1 MILDSGAREMTIKK
15 PKRADELTKIEKEHL
30 SPYISDVDADI
41 FVIGNLNPEVVGA
54 ALARYSRAP
63 TGIKETIAREFLNPD
78 GTPNEVK
85 GTELIDRVVNKY
97 GDESVAELAVAPLC
111 IENVSNLMTKII
123 EDCRIGG
130 SPIEEST
137 RYVLYDVKHNDQ
149 WRYVRPQSIMK
160 SGLAEPYVKT
170 MDFLFETYAG
180 LVEPMQEFFR
190 KKLPASTFKIEVER
204 EGHVAMLGADALLN
218 DNEKR
223 AHRLAYG
230 FTIRSA
236 ACDIIRCILPAST
249 KANMG
254 LVGNGRFYS
263 GLISKLLSQELDEG
277 WLLAENIREALGTQ
291 IPTFIRRADKNEYLV
306 ENQKKIRELSV
317 ALFKDVPIEMVPEVV
332 LIEDRVEDYTI
343 NLLAN
348 IIFPYVQHS
357 TMQIRNI
364 VRALPEEEK
373 NKILSTVLGERKSKR
388 DRPPRA
394 FEYGYPINFDVV
406 TGFAEYR
413 DLQRHRMLTQQRQD
427 MNVSLGYSVPEEI
440 EEMGK
445 GEVVQECFE
454 RSESLHS
461 DLIKAGLVRE
471 AQYAPLFN
479 HFIRWNMGMNLREMG
494 HLTELRSQ
502 KAGHPKYR
510 RTVQVMAKLYLKRH
524 PEMESVL
531 KFVDYN
537 DYDQGITRAEQ
548 EARTARKSLSTGVFD
563 DMD

>member
-1 MILDSGAREMTIKK
+1 MTTKK

-160 SGLAEPYVKT
+160 SDLAEPYVKT

-204 EGHVAMLGADALLN
+204 EGHVAMLGSDALLN

-263 GLISKLLSQELDEG
+263 GLISKLLSQDLDEG
-277 WLLAENIREALGTQ
+277 WLLAENVRKALGTQ
-291 IPTFIRRADKNEYLV
+291 IPTFIRRAGKNEYLV

-332 LIEDRVEDYTI
+332 LIEDRVEDFTI

>member
-1 MILDSGAREMTIKK
+1 MK
-15 PKRADELTKIEKEHL
+15 PKRADELTKQERENL
-30 SPYISDVDADI
+30 SSYISDVDADV
-41 FVIGNLNPEVVGA
+41 FVISNLNPEVVGA

-63 TGIKETIAREFLNPD
+63 TGLKETVVREFLDQD

-85 GTELIDRVVNKY
+85 GSELIDRVVNKY

-111 IENVSNLMTKII
+111 VENVSNLMTKII

-137 RYVLYDVKHNDQ
+137 RYVLYDVKRDEQ
-149 WRYVRPQSIMK
+149 WRYVRPESIMK
-160 SGLAEPYVKT
+160 SGLAQVYVQT

-180 LVEPMQEFFR
+180 LVEPMQKFFR
-190 KKLPASTFKIEVER
+190 KKLPASAFKIEVER
-204 EGHVAMLGADALLN
+204 NNRVELVGADALEN
-218 DNEKR
+218 DNEQR

-230 FTIRSA
+230 FTMRSA
-236 ACDIIRCILPAST
+236 ACDVLRCILPAST

-263 GLISKLLSQELDEG
+263 GLITKLLSQELDEG
-277 WLLAENIREALGTQ
+277 WLLAENIRKALETQ
-291 IPTFIRRADKNEYLV
+291 IPTFIRRAAKNNYLA
-306 ENQKKIRELSV
+306 ESQSRIREFSI
-317 ALFKDVPIEMVPEVV
+317 ALFKDIPIQTAPEVV
-332 LIEDRVEDYTI
+332 LMEDRVEDYTI

-357 TMQIRNI
+357 TTQIRDI
-364 VRALPEEEK
+364 VRSLPEKKRNE
-373 NKILSTVLGERKSKR
+373 ILSTVIGERTTKR

-394 FEYGYPINFDVV
+394 FEYGYPINFDLV

-427 MNVSLGYSVPEEI
+427 LNVSLCYSVPEEI
-440 EEMGK
+440 GEMGQ
-445 GEVVQECFE
+445 GDVVQECFE
-454 RSESLHS
+454 RAESLHS
-461 DLIKAGLVRE
+461 DLIKAGLIRE

-479 HFIRWNMGMNLREMG
+479 HFIRWNMGMNLRELG

-510 RTVQVMAKLYLKRH
+510 RTVQVMAKLFMGRH
-524 PEMESVL
+524 PEMKSVL

-548 EARTARKSLSTGVFD
+548 EARTARKSLATGVFD

>member
-1 MILDSGAREMTIKK
+1 MTTKK

-30 SPYISDVDADI
+30 SPYISDVDADV

-78 GTPNEVK
+78 GTPNEIK

-111 IENVSNLMTKII
+111 IENISNLMTKII

-149 WRYVRPQSIMK
+149 WRYVRPQSVMK

-204 EGHVAMLGADALLN
+204 EGHVAMLGADALIN

-306 ENQKKIRELSV
+306 ENQKQIRELSV
-317 ALFKDVPIEMVPEVV
+317 ALFKGVPIETVPEVV

-357 TMQIRNI
+357 TMQIRNV
-364 VRALPEEEK
+364 VRVLPETK
-373 NKILSTVLGERKSKR
+373 QNKILSTVLGERKSKR

-394 FEYGYPINFDVV
+394 FEYGYPVNFDVV

-524 PEMESVL
+524 PEMEPVL

>member
-1 MILDSGAREMTIKK
+1 MTTKK

-30 SPYISDVDADI
+30 SPYISDVDADV

-111 IENVSNLMTKII
+111 IENISNLMTKII

-160 SGLAEPYVKT
+160 SDLAEPYVKT

-204 EGHVAMLGADALLN
+204 EGHVAMLGADALIN

-277 WLLAENIREALGTQ
+277 WLLAGNIREALGTQ

-317 ALFKDVPIEMVPEVV
+317 ALFKDVQIETVPEVV
-332 LIEDRVEDYTI
+332 LIEDRIEDYTI

-357 TMQIRNI
+357 TMQIRNV
-364 VRALPEEEK
+364 VRALPEK
-373 NKILSTVLGERKSKR
+373 KQNKILSTVLGERKSKR

-394 FEYGYPINFDVV
+394 FEYGYPVNFDVV

>member
-1 MILDSGAREMTIKK
+1 MTTKK

-160 SGLAEPYVKT
+160 SDLAEPYVKT

-263 GLISKLLSQELDEG
+263 GLISKLLSQDLDEG

-461 DLIKAGLVRE
+461 DLIKAGLIRE

>member
-1 MILDSGAREMTIKK
+1 MK
-15 PKRADELTKIEKEHL
+15 PKRADELTKQERDNL
-30 SPYISDVDADI
+30 SSYVSDVDADV
-41 FVIGNLNPEVVGA
+41 FVISNLNPEVVGA

-63 TGIKETIAREFLNPD
+63 TGLKETVVREFLNQD

-85 GTELIDRVVNKY
+85 GSELIDRVVNKY

-137 RYVLYDVKHNDQ
+137 RYVLYDVKRDEQ
-149 WRYVRPQSIMK
+149 WRYVRPESIMK
-160 SGLAEPYVKT
+160 SGLAQTYVQT

-180 LVEPMQEFFR
+180 LVEPMQNFFR
-190 KKLPASTFKIEVER
+190 KKLPASAFKIEVER
-204 EGHVAMLGADALLN
+204 DNGVVLVGADALEN
-218 DNEKR
+218 DNEQR
-223 AHRLAYG
+223 ALRLAYG

-254 LVGNGRFYS
+254 LVGNGRFFS
-263 GLISKLLSQELDEG
+263 GLITKLLSQELDEG
-277 WLLAENIREALGTQ
+277 WLLAKDIRKALETQ
-291 IPTFIRRADKNEYLV
+291 IPTFIRRASKNDYLAD
-306 ENQKKIRELSV
+306 NQFAIREFSID
-317 ALFKDVPIEMVPEVV
+317 LFKDIPIQTVPEVV

-357 TMQIRNI
+357 TIQIRNI
-364 VRALPEEEK
+364 VRSLPEEQRNE
-373 NKILSTVLGERKSKR
+373 ILSRVIGNRKTKR

-413 DLQRHRMLTQQRQD
+413 DLQRHRMLTQQRQE

-440 EEMGK
+440 EEIGQ

-454 RSESLHS
+454 RAESLHS
-461 DLIKAGLVRE
+461 DLIKAGLNRE

-479 HFIRWNMGMNLREMG
+479 HFIRWNMGMNLREFG

-510 RTVQVMAKLYLKRH
+510 RTVQVMAKLYMERH
-524 PEMESVL
+524 PEMEPVL
-531 KFVDYN
+531 RFVDYN

-548 EARTARKSLSTGVFD
+548 EARTARKSLATGVFD

>member
-1 MILDSGAREMTIKK
+1 MK
-15 PKRADELTKIEKEHL
+15 PKRTDELTKQEKQNL
-30 SPYISDVDADI
+30 SSYLSDVDADV
-41 FVIGNLNPEVVGA
+41 FVISNLNPEVVGA

-63 TGIKETIAREFLNPD
+63 TGLKETVVREFLNPD

-85 GTELIDRVVNKY
+85 GSELIDRVVNKY

-137 RYVLYDVKHNDQ
+137 RYVLYDVKRDGQ
-149 WRYVRPQSIMK
+149 WRYIRPESIMK
-160 SGLAEPYVKT
+160 SGLAEVYVQT

-180 LVEPMQEFFR
+180 LVEPMQKFFR
-190 KKLPASTFKIEVER
+190 KKLPASAFKIEVER
-204 EGHVAMLGADALLN
+204 DHGVVLLGAGELEN
-218 DNEKR
+218 DNEQR

-230 FTIRSA
+230 FTMRSA

-263 GLISKLLSQELDEG
+263 GLITKLLSQELDEG
-277 WLLAENIREALGTQ
+277 WLLAENIRKALDTQ
-291 IPTFIRRADKNEYLV
+291 IPTFIRRASKNDYFA
-306 ENQKKIRELSV
+306 ENQSRIREFSI
-317 ALFKDVPIEMVPEVV
+317 ALFKDIPIQKVPEVV
-332 LIEDRVEDYTI
+332 LIEDQVEDYTI

-348 IIFPYVQHS
+348 SIFPYVQHS

-364 VRALPEEEK
+364 VRSLPEEKRNE
-373 NKILSTVLGERKSKR
+373 ILSTAIGERRTKR

-427 MNVSLGYSVPEEI
+427 MNISLGYSVPEEI
-440 EEMGK
+440 EEMGQ

-454 RSESLHS
+454 RAESLHS
-461 DLIKAGLVRE
+461 DLIKAGLARE

-479 HFIRWNMGMNLREMG
+479 HFIRWNMGMNLRELG

-510 RTVQVMAKLYLKRH
+510 RTVQVMAKLYMDRH
-524 PEMESVL
+524 PEMEPIL
-531 KFVDYN
+531 RFVDYN

-548 EARTARKSLSTGVFD
+548 EARTARKSLATGVFD

>member
-1 MILDSGAREMTIKK
+1 MLEMTTMK
-15 PKRADELTKIEKEHL
+15 PKRTDELTKQEKENL
-30 SPYISDVDADI
+30 SSYLSDVDADV
-41 FVIGNLNPEVVGA
+41 FVISNLNPEVVGA

-63 TGIKETIAREFLNPD
+63 TGLKETVVREFLNPD

-111 IENVSNLMTKII
+111 IENISNLMTKII

-137 RYVLYDVKHNDQ
+137 RYVLYDVKRNEQ
-149 WRYVRPQSIMK
+149 WRYVRPESIMK
-160 SGLAEPYVKT
+160 SGLAELYVHT

-180 LVEPMQEFFR
+180 LVEPMQDFFR
-190 KKLPASTFKIEVER
+190 KKLPVSTFKIEVER
-204 EGHVAMLGADALLN
+204 DGRIVTVRADELK
-218 DNEKR
+218 DDSEQR

-230 FTIRSA
+230 FTMRSA
-236 ACDIIRCILPAST
+236 ACDVIRCILPTST

-277 WLLAENIREALGTQ
+277 WLLAENMRKALGTQ
-291 IPTFIRRADKNEYLV
+291 IPTFIRRAAKNDYLA
-306 ENQKKIRELSV
+306 ESQKKTRELSV
-317 ALFKDVPIEMVPEVV
+317 ALFKDVSIETAPEVV
-332 LIEDRVEDYTI
+332 LIEDRIEDYAI

-357 TMQIRNI
+357 TMQIRSV
-364 VRALPEEEK
+364 VRALPEEK
-373 NKILSTVLGERKSKR
+373 RNAILSTVIGERKSKR

-454 RSESLHS
+454 RAESLHGE
-461 DLIKAGLVRE
+461 LIKAGLVRE
-471 AQYAPLFN
+471 AQYVPLFN
-479 HFIRWNMGMNLREMG
+479 HFIRWNMGMNAREIG

-510 RTVQVMAKLYLKRH
+510 RTVQMMAKLYLQRH
-524 PEMESVL
+524 PEMKSIL
-531 KFVDYN
+531 KFVDYS

-548 EARTARKSLSTGVFD
+548 EARTARKSLATGVFD

>member
-1 MILDSGAREMTIKK
+1 MK
-15 PKRADELTKIEKEHL
+15 PKRADELTKQERENL
-30 SPYISDVDADI
+30 SSYVSDVDADV
-41 FVIGNLNPEVVGA
+41 FVINNLNPEVVGA

-63 TGIKETIAREFLNPD
+63 TGLKETVVREFLNQD

-85 GTELIDRVVNKY
+85 GSELIDRVVNKY

-137 RYVLYDVKHNDQ
+137 RYVLYDVKRDEQ
-149 WRYVRPQSIMK
+149 WRYVRPESIMK
-160 SGLAEPYVKT
+160 SGLAQTYVQT

-180 LVEPMQEFFR
+180 LVEPMQNFFR
-190 KKLPASTFKIEVER
+190 KKLPASEFKIEIER
-204 EGHVAMLGADALLN
+204 DGCIVLVGGDDLKN
-218 DNEKR
+218 DNEQR

-230 FTIRSA
+230 FTMRSA
-236 ACDIIRCILPAST
+236 ACDVIRCILPAST

-277 WLLAENIREALGTQ
+277 WLLAENIRKALNTQ
-291 IPTFIRRADKNEYLV
+291 IPTFIRRAKKNDYIA
-306 ENQKKIRELSV
+306 ENQRSIRELSI
-317 ALFKDVPIEMVPEVV
+317 ALFKNIPIQTAPEVV

-343 NLLAN
+343 NLLSN

-357 TMQIRNI
+357 TMQIREVI
-364 VRALPEEEK
+364 RTLSEEK
-373 NKILSTVLGERKSKR
+373 RTEILSTAIGNRKNKR

-440 EEMGK
+440 EEMGQ
-445 GEVVQECFE
+445 GQVVQECFE
-454 RSESLHS
+454 RAESLHS
-461 DLIKAGLVRE
+461 DLIKAGLIRE

-510 RTVQVMAKLYLKRH
+510 RTVQVMAKLYMQRH
-524 PEMESVL
+524 PEMEQIL

-548 EARTARKSLSTGVFD
+548 EARTARKSLATGVFD